1 MCGWFCSHTS
11 ARDIMLVGAAR
22 IRQCSSNKG
31 ANINFDASFFHQG
44 LFVFEGATPAVTIP
58 VSFLRWLLHH
68 HHAQMIGTCVCALPF
83 DIRQANSN
91 AVQVAIGDTV
101 VVTGTVAEF
110 AGLTELTTITAVS
123 KCGCGLLPSHH
134 ASSCLSSGPGSALRH
149 GSFAVLFCPFCST
162 HTLYAIILTTMWL
175 LCCRTGAVV
184 TPLPLTLPTVAQKNA
199 ALEPFEGMLV
209 TVAGPLTVTN
219 NFQLGTFGQI
229 SLSAK
234 GRVYTG
240 TQVRLSGCHN
250 RVDSGWLIVQFRH
263 QSVCTC
269 TCQYLC
275 WSSSGASKPV
285 HRFCRWLSR
294 VRPLRLWTPA
304 SRSLSLTTAAAAATP
319 FPFHILRQVHTGF
332 IRQNFLHL
340 RQQQKTSLH
349 LACSS
354 NSADLRWN
362 VCSCACACTILML
375 LALPMQSCPTT
386 TRCGPAPPPTA
397 SPAS

>member
-1 MCGWFCSHTS
+1 
-11 ARDIMLVGAAR
+11 
-22 IRQCSSNKG
+22 
-31 ANINFDASFFHQG
+31 
-44 LFVFEGATPAVTIP
+44 
-58 VSFLRWLLHH
+58 
-68 HHAQMIGTCVCALPF
+68 
-83 DIRQANSN
+83 
-91 AVQVAIGDTV
+91 
-101 VVTGTVAEF
+101 
-110 AGLTELTTITAVS
+110 
-123 KCGCGLLPSHH
+123 
-134 ASSCLSSGPGSALRH
+134 
-149 GSFAVLFCPFCST
+149 
-162 HTLYAIILTTMWL
+162 
-175 LCCRTGAVV
+175 VV

-209 TVAGPLTVTN
+209 TVVGPLTVTN

-275 WSSSGASKPV
+275 WSSSGASKVV

-375 LALPMQSCPTT
+375 LALPNAELSYNNSLRTGATTDSITGVLTFSNADWRVHPTVETTFDLTQNGRSGPPDVGAHRATISSFNVRGIWPCVGFCRHDSCALDATHLIQGCSVCKANSDVLCTGGRCSTSSTRAPASTAAAAPIAAPTT
-386 TRCGPAPPPTA
+386 PR
-397 SPAS
+397 SLPASARRSLPPSRPSRQTSRA